1 MVGLVGLLALAALVG
16 FLGLFVW
23 QAGVLAPG
31 APQQSSVTAPVEK
44 PDQITAANASIA
56 GRDKNNLPYE
66 IKARSGEQDK
76 VVEHV
81 VLMQSVESRFERA
94 TGSSINIASDTGRY
108 DRKSK
113 DLVLTGNVLI
123 REGTR
128 FSAHMDKAS
137 INTDDQTL
145 VSQSPVKVDMQG
157 GMIEAESLTVSGNG
171 TRILFKGGVKARFT
185 SKTAK
190 TGDGG

>member
-31 APQQSSVTAPVEK
+31 APQKSSVTAPVEK
-44 PDQITAANASIA
+44 PDQITAGNASIA

-66 IKARSGEQDK
+66 IKAKSGEQDK

-123 REGTR
+123 SEGTR

-157 GMIEAESLTVSGNG
+157 GMIEAESLMVSGNG
-171 TRILFKGGVKARFT
+171 TRILFKGGVRARFT